1 MFYGAGVLLETYWSM
16 QMDDAMAALF
26 AIMFSAFQAG
36 NAAAFGPDMG
46 KAKVAAERVFRI
58 IDYPS
63 RIDARASEEKGL
75 KINPLQFLGK
85 IEFKDVWF
93 RYPRRTE
100 DFVLRGLNLTINPKE
115 SVALVGESGCG
126 KSTFV
131 NLVMR
136 FYDVDSGDVFVD
148 GVNIKDYDLHSL
160 REHISMVM
168 QEPIIFNYNILE
180 NVLYG
185 KPNASN
191 SEVKKACEDSN
202 CMEFIENHG
211 GENKEELAFD
221 DSAQA
226 LLKEM
231 AQNKDKVVALIG

>member
-1 MFYGAGVLLETYWSM
+1 
-16 QMDDAMAALF
+16 MAALF
-26 AIMFSAFQAG
+26 GIMFAASQAG
-36 NAAAFGPDMG
+36 NAAGFGPDMG
-46 KAKVAAERVFRI
+46 RASTAANRVFGI

-63 RIDARASEEKGL
+63 QINARETVEKGV
-75 KINPLQFLGK
+75 KVNPSTFAGK

-93 RYPRRTE
+93 RYPRRKE

-136 FYDVDSGDVFVD
+136 FYDVDSGDVLID

-160 REHISMVM
+160 RDHMSMVM
-168 QEPIIFNYNILE
+168 QEPIIFNYSILE

-185 KPNASN
+185 RPHATN
-191 SEVKKACEDSN
+191 SEVLEACELAN
-202 CMEFIENHG
+202 CMEFIDNHG
-211 GENKEELAFD
+211 GNSQEALEFD

-231 AQNKDKVVALIG
+231 E